1 MPPEKRISN
10 SDSASSSD
18 SSSTTPGMQTTGA
31 RKAAEREVQRAAA
44 LSASRKAA
52 QENLQ
57 RSVTSR
63 AATSRPL
70 LDPQGLYGTRTAQR
84 RRAVRRRR
92 RVQNSLLLVSVAALL
107 VFGIWRW
114 KMARQSAS
122 GISWSLQLQAR
133 PSASLA
139 FSGSSLLIP
148 TFDGTLLSV
157 DDAPPTASPVSSA
170 RTLLAADFP
179 LRVQP
184 RVTGSSVVAASEDGT
199 IFFLENNQLRWKWCS
214 ASSVT
219 TRPIVVR
226 VLDSA
231 RIQAAPSTGNRNFVL
246 LPRKVIVPPSQMVV
260 TGNDAGLVVALD
272 RRNGAPVWK
281 RDLGAPVGNGLS
293 ALGAKIYVPLLSG
306 AKTRGGVACL
316 DAKSGAVLWRFETG
330 AACLPAP
337 AVGATLAQGKGVR
350 VFVAA
355 DNGSVF
361 CLDANSGQRL
371 WKVFVRPLAAS
382 AKDEA
387 VVLRSEPLLKVYRW
401 GARLFVGGNDG
412 ALRCLDARQGREL
425 WRYEGAISLLQR
437 PLSLRTT
444 HNGAQNDF
452 VVVGAA
458 NQIVALEAK
467 SGALSWQAHP
477 RGEVTGLSIK
487 DQMLWSISRD
497 GLLERFEL
505 E

>member
-1 MPPEKRISN
+1 
-10 SDSASSSD
+10 
-18 SSSTTPGMQTTGA
+18 MQTPGA

-63 AATSRPL
+63 AATPRPL

-92 RVQNSLLLVSVAALL
+92 RVQNSLLLVSVAALM

-133 PSASLA
+133 PSALLA

-157 DDAPPTASPVSSA
+157 DDAPRTASPVSSA

-199 IFFLENNQLRWKWCS
+199 IFFLENNQLRWKWRS

-246 LPRKVIVPPSQMVV
+246 LPRKVIALPSQLVV

-272 RRNGAPVWK
+272 RRNGVPVWK

-293 ALGAKIYVPLLSG
+293 ALGAKVYVPLLSG

-316 DAKSGAVLWRFETG
+316 DAKSGAVLWRFESG

-337 AVGATLAQGKGVR
+337 AVGATLVQGKGMR

-382 AKDEA
+382 ARMASATDEA

-477 RGEVTGLSIK
+477 RGEVAGLSIK
-487 DQMLWSISRD
+487 DQMLWSSSRD

>member
-1 MPPEKRISN
+1 
-10 SDSASSSD
+10 
-18 SSSTTPGMQTTGA
+18 MQTPGA

-157 DDAPPTASPVSSA
+157 DDAPPTASPVASA

-199 IFFLENNQLRWKWCS
+199 IFFLENNQLRWKWRS

-226 VLDSA
+226 VLDSTFK
-231 RIQAAPSTGNRNFVL
+231 RAATPTGNRNFVL

-306 AKTRGGVACL
+306 TKTRGGVACL

-371 WKVFVRPLAAS
+371 WKVFVRPLTVSARTATARTAS
-382 AKDEA
+382 AKNEA

-425 WRYEGAISLLQR
+425 WRYEGATSLLQR
-437 PLSLRTT
+437 PLSLRTTHNGT

-477 RGEVTGLSIK
+477 RGEVAGLGIK

-505 E
+505 AL